1 MSVLR
6 FPVSTLINYL
16 CKGSTSTLI
25 GPLRYFQ
32 FENLN
37 RPIRMVGYT
46 TLVKGSLWVCWPRNY
61 IIHYDFVQYT
71 TVYEYMSILDF
82 HRDWS
87 YFTQKSHIWSN
98 ISGWHCHARP
108 EALTWSLWKYV
119 KWPRLWNLCEGEGGH
134 QNAYAITKLM
144 L

>member
-6 FPVSTLINYL
+6 FPVNTLINYL

-37 RPIRMVGYT
+37 RPIRMHTQPLTGKRN
-46 TLVKGSLWVCWPRNY
+46 TLIYYL
-61 IIHYDFVQYT
+61 IHYDFVQYT

-87 YFTQKSHIWSN
+87 FNNVLYHFGNWLPLN
-98 ISGWHCHARP
+98 IFC
-108 EALTWSLWKYV
+108 
-119 KWPRLWNLCEGEGGH
+119 
-134 QNAYAITKLM
+134 
-144 L
+144 